1 MDYVTKKNNRHRQ
14 MSTCSECANLKI
26 IYLHIRNKFWKD
38 TFNAHKE
45 KNVQKLIN
53 RSEYAGKT
61 LWCNKYYKINQQ
73 TVFYKS
79 CYVKGLTYI
88 MDLFDGNSNF
98 LSMNLSL
105 KENEY

>member
-1 MDYVTKKNNRHRQ
+1 

-45 KNVQKLIN
+45 KNVQKLIIEVN
-53 RSEYAGKT
+53 MHVK

-73 TVFYKS
+73 TVFF
-79 CYVKGLTYI
+79 I
-88 MDLFDGNSNF
+88 NPFM
-98 LSMNLSL
+98 
-105 KENEY
+105 

>member
-1 MDYVTKKNNRHRQ
+1 MHVK
-14 MSTCSECANLKI
+14 
-26 IYLHIRNKFWKD
+26 
-38 TFNAHKE
+38 
-45 KNVQKLIN
+45 
-53 RSEYAGKT
+53 

-73 TVFYKS
+73 TVFFYKS
-79 CYVKGLTYI
+79 FYVKGLTYI